1 MPTGYRL
8 FGGMRG
14 GGGLAPRAVRSLGP
28 GAAVF
33 ANNKWAKQGSL
44 GSVKLQKGPPS
55 ARWQA

>member
-1 MPTGYRL
+1 MA
-8 FGGMRG
+8 GG
-14 GGGLAPRAVRSLGP
+14 APKFGP